1 MCLFATCGFRL
12 ANLRFPKSEIPNL
25 KSEIRNRW
33 IVALVLALLLVAAAS
48 AEDLHPTP
56 WYVDFLGQHSTLDGQ
71 PLPAGAVVR
80 AYDPVGTL
88 AGREEVGVAGYYL
101 VSVYQDDSATPN
113 LDEGAE
119 SGDPI
124 AFTVDGY
131 PAVALGPDAAVWDQS
146 AVRLAVELRACT
158 LAGDFDCDC
167 RVTVADLMRQARVL
181 GVTRG
186 QAGYYPPLDRDGVN
200 GIGAGDVQDVAG
212 GWHLACDA
220 P

>member
-1 MCLFATCGFRL
+1 MLGDFGLRMCVDC
-12 ANLRFPKSEIPNL
+12 PKSEIRNP

-33 IVALVLALLLVAAAS
+33 IVVLALLLVAAMS
-48 AEDLHPTP
+48 AEEVHPTP
-56 WYVDFLGQHSTLDGQ
+56 WYVDFLGTHSTLDGQ
-71 PLPAGAVVR
+71 PLPPGAVVR

-88 AGREEVGVAGYYL
+88 AGREEVGLAGYYL
-101 VSVYQDDSATPN
+101 VSVYQDSSLTPD

-119 SGDPI
+119 PGDRI

-146 AVRLAVELRACT
+146 AVRRAVELRACT

-167 RVTVADLMRQARVL
+167 RVTVADLMRQARAL
-181 GVTRG
+181 GVARG